1 MQEKPA
7 KKSNDQRSREMRERL
22 MASAR
27 ALFVEKGF
35 AETGTPEIVRHAE
48 VTRGALY
55 HHFADKTDLF
65 RAVAVAEADAVRAD
79 IEEMSKDMDRAEDAM
94 RAGTS
99 AFFRAMAREG
109 RARILLID
117 GPAALGVREMD
128 DIHASRARASL
139 AEGLRALLPGASD
152 LRIETLAITL
162 SAAFDRAA
170 LAISEGEPAQAYE
183 DALMELIGG
192 L

>member
-117 GPAALGVREMD
+117 GPAALGVHEMD